1 MPYSSVPPGAV
12 RARAVRLLGLPRRFW
27 QFAAAL
33 AANGYVPGFV
43 QGNIYQGPAK
53 RVCLPFLNCYSCP
66 GALGACPV
74 GSAQAILAGPAHPV
88 PAYVLGVLV
97 AVGATVGRAVCGWLC
112 PFGLLQ
118 EVLALPRS
126 RNRRL
131 PGWLLGTKY
140 IILAL
145 TIILPVVW
153 LGAGGIGAPYF
164 CKYLC
169 PAGTLEAAVPLLAV
183 DASLRSLAGALLA
196 WKFAVLAVFLI
207 ATVFVYRPFCRVACP
222 LGAFYS
228 LMTPVSLWRLER
240 DPARCTGCGACRAA
254 CPLDLSVDI
263 KPNGR
268 ECIRC
273 LECTRA
279 CSSGALSF
287 RCGPAPVRLAAVRS
301 PRLPG

>member
-1 MPYSSVPPGAV
+1 MPGAART
-12 RARAVRLLGLPRRFW
+12 RAARLAGLPRRFW
-27 QFAAAL
+27 QFAATA
-33 AANGYVPGFV
+33 AANGYWPGFF
-43 QGNIYQGPAK
+43 QGTIYQGPAK
-53 RVCLPFLNCYSCP
+53 KLCLPFLNCYSCP

-74 GSAQAILAGPAHPV
+74 GSAQAILAGPVQTV
-88 PAYVLGVLV
+88 PLYVIGILT
-97 AVGATVGRAVCGWLC
+97 AVGAAVGRAVCGWLC

-118 EVLALPRS
+118 EVLARPRA
-126 RNRRL
+126 RYRRL
-131 PGWLLGTKY
+131 PGWLPGCKY

-145 TIILPVVW
+145 TVTLPVVW

-169 PAGTLEAAVPLLAV
+169 PAGTLEAAVPLLAA

-228 LMTPVSLWRLER
+228 LLNPVSVWRLER
-240 DPARCTGCGACRAA
+240 DPARCTGCGTCRTA
-254 CPLDLSVDI
+254 CPLGLPVDMR
-263 KPNGR
+263 PNGR

-279 CSSGALSF
+279 CPHGALSF
-287 RCGPAPVRLAAVRS
+287 RCRPARAARTLSVEG
-301 PRLPG
+301 LH